1 MSAYYAPP
9 AGASAKAADPQ
20 TPTPVPFTFG
30 ESAPQARLTV
40 AFRLLAALPQLIVLA
55 VLGVA
60 AYVVTIIGWF
70 AALFTG
76 RLPAFAADFLTG
88 YLRWMAR
95 VYAYAFL
102 LTDVYPPFSLA
113 DADYP
118 VRVAVTPGPLNRLA
132 VLFRFFLMIPCWIV
146 TTVISYGAFTIVQL
160 VSWLIVLISGRMP
173 NALHEALAATLRYQ
187 LRTAAFG
194 LMLTSAYPGGL
205 FGEPKYS
212 LSQWP
217 LVLSAGARKLLGV
230 FIVLGALLVIGGGV
244 AVGVVLSQTGH
255 SAASAKNQVLAD
267 AAPAISAIS
276 NYPTTLKACTGN
288 LSCVTALD
296 RKVGAT
302 LGTFAQ
308 QLPAIAMPS
317 AKAEAADKAMA
328 SSASGTAAIF
338 DRLGTATTPTQY
350 DKLVGAAGVQAS
362 INQLNQAYI
371 NLGNALTS

>member
-1 MSAYYAPP
+1 MSAYYAPT

-76 RLPAFAADFLTG
+76 RLPAFTADFLAG

-173 NALHEALAATLRYQ
+173 NALREALAATLRYQ

-230 FIVLGALLVIGGGV
+230 FIVLGVLLAVGGGV
-244 AVGVVLSQTGH
+244 AAGVVLSQAGH
-255 SAASAKNQVLAD
+255 SAVSAKNQVLAD
-267 AAPAISAIS
+267 AAPAIGAIS
-276 NYPTTLKACTGN
+276 DYPTNLKACTGS
-288 LSCVTALD
+288 LGCVTALD

-302 LGTFAQ
+302 LSTFAQ
-308 QLPAIAMPS
+308 QLPSIAMPS
-317 AKAEAADKAMA
+317 AKAETADKAMA
-328 SSASGTAAIF
+328 SSVSRTSAIF
-338 DRLGTATTPTQY
+338 DKLGTATTPTQY
-350 DKLVGAAGVQAS
+350 EKLAGSAGVDAS
-362 INQLNQAYI
+362 VSQLNQAYI